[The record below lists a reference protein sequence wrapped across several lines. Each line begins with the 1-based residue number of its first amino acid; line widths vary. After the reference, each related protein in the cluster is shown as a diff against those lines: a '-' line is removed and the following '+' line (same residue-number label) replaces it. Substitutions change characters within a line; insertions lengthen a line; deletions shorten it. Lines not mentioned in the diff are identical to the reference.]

1 MPVPRKALP
10 RHSYAHHCHYCAI
23 HIIAPASLRPATPKR
38 CISSLCP
45 SCTVLNSAIAGLCNA
60 KPLLIVAVLC
70 RRHAPLCHRYTQL
83 CRCSAVLCRCII
95 LSECHRKKWVRFT
108 SMLNIV
114 LTSRGE
120 AAMLEHEY
128 ALKNKAKQQAQEER
142 ERVRSRSLQRVEQAN
157 ANRLSWIQVL
167 APMLV
172 DAVRG
177 LLNHL
182 IH

>member
-1 MPVPRKALP
+1 MTDLEYALLVKIRDNQP
-10 RHSYAHHCHYCAI
+10 YNEDLPSREE
-23 HIIAPASLRPATPKR
+23 SL
-38 CISSLCP
+38 
-45 SCTVLNSAIAGLCNA
+45 
-60 KPLLIVAVLC
+60 
-70 RRHAPLCHRYTQL
+70 
-83 CRCSAVLCRCII
+83 I
-95 LSECHRKKWVRFT
+95 LSECHRKKWIHIT
-108 SMLNIV
+108 QKGNIV